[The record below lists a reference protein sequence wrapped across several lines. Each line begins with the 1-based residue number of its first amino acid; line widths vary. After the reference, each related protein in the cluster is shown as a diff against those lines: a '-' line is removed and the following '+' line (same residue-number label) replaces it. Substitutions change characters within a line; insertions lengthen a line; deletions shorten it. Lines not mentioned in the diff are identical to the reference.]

1 MGYILAIATLSPSG
15 FAALGGT
22 SESVK
27 SDQTQMKAK
36 LKATPADAYSIHE
49 ITAPTGTVVREY
61 VSPDGRV
68 FGISWQGPFV
78 PDLRQLLG
86 DYFLRYSEATKIQ
99 REKHVGRQPLNIREP
114 KLVVQTAGHPRSYF
128 GRAYDPELLPAG
140 VSADDV
146 Q

>member
-49 ITAPTGTVVREY
+49 ITAPTGGFLESAGKDR
-61 VSPDGRV
+61 
-68 FGISWQGPFV
+68 SWPICGNFWEIIFCATPK
-78 PDLRQLLG
+78 RR
-86 DYFLRYSEATKIQ
+86 RYS
-99 REKHVGRQPLNIREP
+99 GRN
-114 KLVVQTAGHPRSYF
+114 TW
-128 GRAYDPELLPAG
+128 D
-140 VSADDV
+140 VSL
-146 Q
+146 